1 MSLKD
6 KFEQLGY
13 AVIPNVVDQQ
23 TIDLMREDHTDII
36 KDFDL
41 KTLPQHLFLNKQ
53 SFIDN
58 IVNKASKYLKTAFD
72 QNSFVLYPNFTVRE
86 SIYLSF
92 HNDSYFM
99 KEDDE
104 KNLDKPEFIQCAI
117 YFQDNDENEGGGV
130 TVVPE
135 THLLSREDRK
145 KITHNVNNG
154 GSGRIVKSKSGDLV
168 IWDARLI
175 HSSTKP
181 LSNPKEKKLAL
192 QWSVSRSDNYSD
204 DFISYLSDRAKKKL
218 HVSDFE
224 AQRPLN
230 FFIDMPNVSL
240 NSFPEDI
247 QESLLEQNIKFM
259 GI

>member
-6 KFEQLGY
+6 NFEQLGY

-23 TIDLMREDHTDII
+23 TIDLMRDDHTDII

-41 KTLPQHLFLNKQ
+41 KTLPQHLFFNKKR
-53 SFIDN
+53 FVDN
-58 IVNKASKYLKTAFD
+58 IVNKASKYLKMVFD
-72 QNSFVLYPNFTVRE
+72 QDSFFLYPNLTVRE

-117 YFQDNDENEGGGV
+117 YFQGNDENEGGGV

-145 KITHNVNNG
+145 KITHDINNA
-154 GSGRIVKSKSGDLV
+154 GSGKIVKSKSGDLV

-181 LSNPKEKKLAL
+181 LSSPKDKKLAL

-224 AQRPLN
+224 AQRPLD

-247 QESLLEQNIKFM
+247 QKSLVEQNITFM